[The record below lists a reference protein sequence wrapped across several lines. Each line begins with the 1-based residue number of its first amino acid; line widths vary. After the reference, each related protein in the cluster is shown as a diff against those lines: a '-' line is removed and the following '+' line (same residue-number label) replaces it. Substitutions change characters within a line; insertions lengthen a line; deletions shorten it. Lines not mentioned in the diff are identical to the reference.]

1 MLNSLYG
8 MSVTKIS
15 RDQALWDDDVGWHG
29 EEADVAGSVDEYNN
43 NPSRFV
49 CYAWGVFVT

>member
-15 RDQALWDDDVGWHG
+15 RDQALWDDDEGWHG
-29 EEADVAGSVDEYNN
+29 EEADVAGSVEEYNHD
-43 NPSRFV
+43 P
-49 CYAWGVFVT
+49 